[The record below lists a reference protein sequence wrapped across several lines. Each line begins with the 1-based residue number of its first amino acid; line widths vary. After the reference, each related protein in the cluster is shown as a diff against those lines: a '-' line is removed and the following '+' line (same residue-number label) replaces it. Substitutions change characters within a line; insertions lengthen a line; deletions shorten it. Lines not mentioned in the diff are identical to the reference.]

1 MFDAILNEVFKA
13 LGYLF
18 VAGIVLYAYKTA
30 RENSVD
36 GKYISVLWKG
46 FLLCAGIAFFM
57 SMMLG
62 NPSCTDREYDSHGSI
77 CNEYADDGFEPSTEQ
92 RASTFAYYLTLLYLP
107 VAIGAFKEK

>member
-1 MFDAILNEVFKA
+1 MLDSILNEVFKA

-18 VAGIVLYAYKTA
+18 VAWIVMYTYKTA
-30 RENSVD
+30 RKNSVD
-36 GKYISVLWKG
+36 GKYVSVLWKG
-46 FLLCAGIAFFM
+46 FLWCAGIAFFM

-62 NPSCTDREYDSHGSI
+62 NPTCIDTEYSMYGSG

-92 RASTFAYYLTLLYLP
+92 RTSTFAYYLTLLYLP